1 MEIIPIIEKDGLARR
16 LGGDE
21 YSNISRSTRLKVEK
35 LQTVFEE
42 FVEPSLFHQN
52 VGIDSVE
59 KGTVHLE
66 DGLEF
71 KSSRL
76 SEILKNSDDI
86 TCYIATLGDGVEG
99 EIERLM
105 SRKRMAEAY
114 ILDAMASVA
123 VDNMVSTFRHRLNDE
138 YKNQNKQLT
147 VCFSPG
153 YCDWPLTEQKKLFKL
168 LDSQDVDVELNDSCL
183 MTPRKSISG
192 VFGIQSDTKNSKTL
206 YNPCWDCNKTDCPAR
221 RAPERKPEREREK
234 I

>member
-1 MEIIPIIEKDGLARR
+1 MKIIPIIEKDGLARR

-42 FVEPSLFHQN
+42 FVKPSLFHQN
-52 VGIDSVE
+52 VGVDSVE

-71 KSSRL
+71 KSPKL

-153 YCDWPLTEQKKLFKL
+153 YCDWPLIEQKKLFKL

-192 VFGIQSDTKNSKTL
+192 VFGIQSDTKNSKIL
-206 YNPCWDCNKTDCPAR
+206 YSPCWDCNKTDCPAR
-221 RAPERKPEREREK
+221 RAPEREPEREREK